1 MVNPNY
7 VPEWY
12 ISPFQ
17 HVQYTLA
24 RNQLHMDLLFE
35 DMGKADQFL
44 DMGADAQVSS
54 YSDGAYAIVQIGDT
68 ADKDQIQV
76 YGLLLHE
83 AVHVWQI
90 VKKRM
95 GERDPSVEFEAYSIQ
110 AIAQDLFEMFE
121 ASEVKKHADEHV
133 KKITM
138 DTVQSLVVSSP
149 VDTGAY
155 RASHIVSV
163 GSGDYGVREP
173 STNAVQD
180 AAIQAV
186 KFKLGS
192 LIYIQNNQPYAERL
206 ENGWSDQAPQG
217 IYSTTFTYI
226 TQKYGG

>member
-1 MVNPNY
+1 M
-7 VPEWY
+7 
-12 ISPFQ
+12 
-17 HVQYTLA
+17 
-24 RNQLHMDLLFE
+24 
-35 DMGKADQFL
+35 
-44 DMGADAQVSS
+44 
-54 YSDGAYAIVQIGDT
+54 
-68 ADKDQIQV
+68 
-76 YGLLLHE
+76 
-83 AVHVWQI
+83 
-90 VKKRM
+90 
-95 GERDPSVEFEAYSIQ
+95 
-110 AIAQDLFEMFE
+110 
-121 ASEVKKHADEHV
+121 
-133 KKITM
+133 
-138 DTVQSLVVSSP
+138 QSLVVSSP

-173 STNAVQD
+173 STNAAQD